1 VRDVI
6 VIGAGVSGCVTAE
19 GLAARGFRTLLL
31 EKKAAA
37 GLDVCCTGI
46 IGHECLEM
54 LNVAPLVRQEARGAR
69 FVAPSGRSTCIQRAT
84 PVAYILDRGE
94 LDRTLLSRAVQAGV
108 EAQFG
113 ARVLSLEPSA
123 RGVKVQFEQGGKK
136 FSAESR
142 YAVLA
147 TGYGSGLP
155 RSLGFGK
162 IDDHLAGAQ
171 AVVTLKDPGES
182 AVDSAHETAL
192 HRPSAEVR
200 VLADQNLWPGGFAW
214 LVPTGGG
221 QGLAGLVTRGGD
233 VRQLDT
239 LLQRFKAQGLIISTD
254 CCRSYG
260 PIPIRPRPR
269 TGQDRLLVVGD
280 AAGHVK
286 PTTGGGIYYGALGA
300 HIAVDVLTSEL
311 SGQPA
316 SGIRTYQTRWQ
327 QRLNA
332 EMRLGYFAQKVWRRL
347 QNPQIESLFDLA
359 MRHDMPDRIAT
370 SPRFSFDWHGP
381 LLLETAQLLSLRQ
394 ELRSWS

>member
-1 VRDVI
+1 MQDVI

-37 GLDVCCTGI
+37 GIDVCCTGI
-46 IGHECLEM
+46 IGHECLE
-54 LNVAPLVRQEARGAR
+54 LLKVASLVRQEARGAR
-69 FVAPSGRSTCIQRAT
+69 FVAPSGRSTRIQRAS
-84 PVAYILDRGE
+84 PVAYVLDRGE
-94 LDRTLLSRAVQAGV
+94 LDRTLLQRAVQAGT

-113 ARVLSLEPSA
+113 ARVLGLEPSS
-123 RGVKVQFEQGGKK
+123 RGVIVKFEQAGRIY
-136 FSAESR
+136 SISCR

-171 AVVTLKDPGES
+171 AEVTLHDRGEPS
-182 AVDSAHETAL
+182 LETLHEGPAHRST
-192 HRPSAEVR
+192 AEVR
-200 VLADQNLWPGGFAW
+200 VLADQSLSPGGFAW

-239 LLQRFKAQGLIISTD
+239 LLQRLKAQGLIVSTD

-311 SGQPA
+311 TGQPA
-316 SGIRTYQTRWQ
+316 NGIRTYQSRWQ

-381 LLLETAQLLSLRQ
+381 LLLETAQLLSLRR
-394 ELRSWS
+394 ELRGWS